1 MERNIYLEN
10 VSVEKAKE
18 KWLSNCDLTPKTKTI
33 DVRKSKGEIVS
44 KDIYAKTSS
53 PYEHRSAMD
62 GIAVLAKDTLQA
74 TKINPIKIKNFKFV
88 DTGDVIPKE
97 YNAVIKIEDINMDE
111 EKKAEILNSVSP
123 WENIRTIGESMV
135 KGDLLITSARK
146 ITSFDLGV
154 LIEGGIKEIDV
165 IDKPSIGVI
174 PTGSELIDIDD
185 KYEMGKIYEF
195 NSHVVKNLIK
205 DYGAK
210 AYKNKIIKDDY
221 NLLKEKI
228 IKEVKNRDIVVI
240 IAGTSAGSEDYT
252 SKLIEELGEVYV
264 HGISIKPGGPTILGK
279 INNTPIIGLPGYPVA
294 CAIVFKIFGK
304 EIINRL
310 TNQRNKFKKVIDANI
325 SKKIV
330 SNLGHEEYIR
340 VKLAKL
346 KDKLIAKP
354 LKRKSGII
362 SSLSEA
368 DGLIKISEFSEGI
381 PKNKSVEVELL
392 KDNVNYSNT
401 LLISGSNDM
410 TLDIL
415 KKYLSKKN
423 IELVT
428 TSSGSLGGI
437 MDLRRDEA
445 HIATS
450 HLLNPKTDDYNVSY
464 IKKYLDEKNV
474 NLINLVYRKQGFI
487 INENLKNEIDSI
499 NDLTKRKYKYINRQ
513 KGSGTRILFDYLLEK
528 NNIKK
533 DKILGYERVEY
544 SHMTLA
550 ALINSKSA
558 DIGLGVLAAANAFD
572 LEFIP
577 IKEERYDLIIPDD
590 LMNDKRIKTLLS
602 VVKSDKFQNEV
613 KKLKGYNIKS
623 SGCVINYE

>member
-33 DVRKSKGEIVS
+33 DVRKSKGKIVT
-44 KDIYAKTSS
+44 KDIFAKTSS

-62 GIAVLAKDTLQA
+62 GIAVLAKHTSKA
-74 TKINPIKIKNFKFV
+74 TKVNPIKIENYKFV
-88 DTGDVIPKE
+88 DTGDIIPKG
-97 YNAVIKIEDINMDE
+97 YNAVIKIEDINMDK
-111 EKKAEILNSVSP
+111 EKKVEILNSVSP

-135 KGDLLITSARK
+135 KGDLLLTSGRK

-154 LIEGGIKEIDV
+154 LIEGGIKKVDI
-165 IDKPSIGVI
+165 ISKPSIGVI
-174 PTGSELIDIDD
+174 PTGSELINIDEKYD
-185 KYEMGKIYEF
+185 KGKIYEF
-195 NSHVVKNLIK
+195 NSHVIKNLIK

-210 AYKNKIIKDDY
+210 AYRNKIIKDDY

-228 IKEVKNRDIVVI
+228 KKEVENRDVVVI

-252 SKLIEELGEVYV
+252 SKIINELGKVYV

-294 CAIVFKIFGK
+294 AAIVFRIFGK
-304 EIINRL
+304 EIINKL
-310 TNQRNKFKKVIDANI
+310 TNQRNTFKKVIDANI

-354 LKRKSGII
+354 LKRKSGIM

-381 PKNKSVEVELL
+381 SKNKSVEVEIL
-392 KDNVNYSNT
+392 KDNVNYGNT
-401 LLISGSNDM
+401 LLISGSNDL

-415 KKYLSKKN
+415 KKHLSKKN
-423 IELVT
+423 IDLVT

-450 HLLNPKTDDYNVSY
+450 HLLDSKTGNYNVSY
-464 IKKYLDEKNV
+464 IKKYLDNKNI

-487 INENLKNEIDSI
+487 INENLKNEVKSI
-499 NDLTKRKYKYINRQ
+499 TDLTKNKYKYINRQ
-513 KGSGTRILFDYLLEK
+513 KGSGTRVLFDYLIKE
-528 NNIKK
+528 NNIKN
-533 DKILGYERVEY
+533 DEILGYDRIEY

-550 ALINSKSA
+550 ALINSNSA

-572 LEFIP
+572 LDFIP
-577 IKEERYDLIIPDD
+577 IKEERYDLIIPKD
-590 LMNDKRIKTLLS
+590 LMNDKRVKALLS
-602 VVKSDKFQNEV
+602 VVKSNEFKNEV

>member
-165 IDKPSIGVI
+165 INKPSIGVI

-252 SKLIEELGEVYV
+252 FKLIEELGEVYV

-590 LMNDKRIKTLLS
+590 LMNNKRVKILLS
-602 VVKSDKFQNEV
+602 VVKSDEFQNEV